1 MRKNL
6 GRLLWMLAAMS
17 LAVGFALP
25 AAGAS
30 VSRAKTPPSV
40 PGFDGKTIKLGVL
53 TPLSGI
59 ASVIGKPLTNGN
71 QTYWDA
77 VNAAGGVGGKYKVQL
92 STKDPNTAA
101 ASDTKYDTATALQ
114 GYDQIKT
121 DVVAFQQVLGTQIMQ
136 AVLQRLKADQLTAAP
151 ATLDSLWVKVPQLV
165 PIGAPYQVEAANGFD
180 YYINKG
186 GGKGKKIC
194 ALVQDDDYGTA
205 GLQGLNAAAKQLK
218 FTVASTAKFAATA
231 TDVSAQV
238 GQLADAKC
246 DAVFL
251 ASLPNVTGSI
261 VSKMIGR
268 SFTPQI
274 LALAPSW
281 LSGFESS
288 PDSGAFYAQHFWL
301 LSEGPNWGD
310 TSVPGMAKMLGDLQK
325 YSPDQK
331 PDQYFAFGYAESW
344 AMDQVLEQA
353 VKNGDLSKAGIQKA
367 LKQVG
372 TLKFQNLVGDYLYGS
387 SAANRNPPRDTTIF
401 KVVNGKPVGLDILVP
416 SFVSPTAKALK
427 F

>member
-6 GRLLWMLAAMS
+6 GRLLWMLAATS
-17 LAVGFALP
+17 LAVGVALP
-25 AAGAS
+25 SAGAS
-30 VSRAKTPPSV
+30 VSHAKTPPSV

-53 TPLSGI
+53 TPLSGL

-71 QTYWDA
+71 KVYWDS
-77 VNAAGGVGGKYKVQL
+77 VNAKGGVGGKYKVQL
-92 STKDPNTAA
+92 SQQD
-101 ASDTKYDTATALQ
+101 SQYDVATALQ
-114 GYDQIKT
+114 GYDQIKG

-136 AVLQRLKADQLTAAP
+136 AVLQRLKPDKLTAAP
-151 ATLDSLWVKVPQLV
+151 ATLNSLWIKVPQLL
-165 PIGAPYQVEAANGFD
+165 PIAAPYQVQAANGFD

-194 ALVQDDDYGTA
+194 ALAQDDLYGAA
-205 GLQGLNAAAKQLK
+205 GLQGLTFAAKRLK
-218 FTVASTAKFAATA
+218 FTVATTARFATGS
-231 TDVSAQV
+231 DVSAQV

-251 ASLPNVTGSI
+251 ASLPNDTLSI
-261 VSKMIGR
+261 VTKMIGR
-268 SFTPQI
+268 SFTPQV
-274 LALAPSW
+274 LGLSPTW

-288 PDSGAFYAQHFWL
+288 PDQGSFYAQHFLL
-301 LSEGPNWGD
+301 LSEGPAWGD
-310 TSVPGMAKMLGDLQK
+310 TSVPGMKKMLADVQA
-325 YSPDQK
+325 YAPSQK
-331 PDQYFAFGYAESW
+331 PDQYFGFGYAQSW

-353 VKNGDLSKAGIQKA
+353 VKNGDLSTAGIQKA

-387 SAANRNPPRDTTIF
+387 SAGSRNPPRDTTIF
-401 KVVNGKPVGLDILVP
+401 KIVNGQPVGLSVLVP

>member
-6 GRLLWMLAAMS
+6 GRLLWMLAATS
-17 LAVGFALP
+17 LAVGVALP
-25 AAGAS
+25 SAGAS
-30 VSRAKTPPSV
+30 VSHAKTPPSV

-53 TPLSGI
+53 TPLSGL

-71 QTYWDA
+71 KVYWDS
-77 VNAAGGVGGKYKVQL
+77 VNAKGGVAGKYKVQL
-92 STKDPNTAA
+92 SQQD
-101 ASDTKYDTATALQ
+101 SQYDVATALQ
-114 GYDQIKT
+114 GYDQIKG

-136 AVLQRLKADQLTAAP
+136 AVLQRLKADKLTAAP
-151 ATLDSLWVKVPQLV
+151 ATLDSLWIKIPQLL
-165 PIGAPYQVEAANGFD
+165 PIAAPYQVQAANGFD

-194 ALVQDDDYGTA
+194 ALAQDDLYGAA
-205 GLQGLNAAAKQLK
+205 GLQGLTFAAKRLK
-218 FTVASTAKFAATA
+218 FTVATTARFATGS
-231 TDVSAQV
+231 DVSAQV

-251 ASLPNVTGSI
+251 ASIPNDTLSI
-261 VSKMIGR
+261 VTKMIGR
-268 SFTPQI
+268 SFTPQV
-274 LALAPSW
+274 LGLSPTW

-288 PDSGAFYAQHFWL
+288 PDQGSFYAQHFLL
-301 LSEGPNWGD
+301 LSEGPAWGD
-310 TSVPGMAKMLGDLQK
+310 TSVPGMKKMLADVQA
-325 YSPDQK
+325 YAPSQK
-331 PDQYFAFGYAESW
+331 PDQYFGFGYAQSW

-353 VKNGDLSKAGIQKA
+353 VKNGDLSTAGIQKA

-387 SAANRNPPRDTTIF
+387 SAGSRNPPRDTTIF
-401 KVVNGKPVGLDILVP
+401 KIVNGQPVGLSVLVP

>member
-6 GRLLWMLAAMS
+6 GRLLWMLAATS

-25 AAGAS
+25 SAGAS
-30 VSRAKTPPSV
+30 VSHAKAPPTV

-71 QTYWDA
+71 KTYWDA
-77 VNAAGGVGGKYKVQL
+77 VNAKGGVAGKYKVQL
-92 STKDPNTAA
+92 TQQDSQ
-101 ASDTKYDTATALQ
+101 YQVETALQ
-114 GYDQIKT
+114 GYDQVKG
-121 DVVAFQQVLGTQIMQ
+121 DVVAFQQVLGTQIMK
-136 AVLQRLKADQLTAAP
+136 AVLQRLKPDQLAAAP
-151 ATLDSLWVKVPQLV
+151 ATLDSLWVNVPQLI

-194 ALVQDDDYGTA
+194 ALAQDDEYGAA
-205 GLQGLNAAAKQLK
+205 GLQGLTFAAKQLK
-218 FTVASTAKFAATA
+218 FSVATTARFATGS
-231 TDVSAQV
+231 DVSAQV

-251 ASLPNVTGSI
+251 ASLPNDTLSI
-261 VSKMIGR
+261 VTKMIGR
-268 SFTPQI
+268 NFTPQV
-274 LALAPSW
+274 LGLAPTW
-281 LSGFESS
+281 LSGFEA
-288 PDSGAFYAQHFWL
+288 GADQGPFYAQHFWL
-301 LSEGPNWGD
+301 LSEGPAWGD
-310 TSVPGMAKMLGDLQK
+310 TTVPGMKKMLDDTQQFAP
-325 YSPDQK
+325 SQK
-331 PDQYFAFGYAESW
+331 PDQYYAFGYAQSW
-344 AMDQVLEQA
+344 AMDQILELA

-372 TLKFQNLVGDYLYGS
+372 TLKFQNLVGDYVYGS
-387 SAANRNPPRDTTIF
+387 TRNPPRDSTIF
-401 KVVNGKPVGLDILVP
+401 KVVNGKPIGLDILVP

>member
-1 MRKNL
+1 MRNNL
-6 GRLLWMLAAMS
+6 GRLLWMLAATS
-17 LAVGFALP
+17 LAVSFGLP

-30 VSRAKTPPSV
+30 VSGAKTPPTV
-40 PGFDGKTIKLGVL
+40 PGFDGKTIQLGVI

-71 QTYWDA
+71 KVYWDS
-77 VNAAGGVGGKYKVQL
+77 VNAKGGVGGKYKVQL
-92 STKDPNTAA
+92 NTQD
-101 ASDTKYDTATALQ
+101 SQYDVATALQ
-114 GYDQIKT
+114 GYDQIKGN
-121 DVVAFQQVLGTQIMQ
+121 VVAFQQVLGTQIQQ

-180 YYINKG
+180 YYINKA

-194 ALVQDDDYGTA
+194 ALVQDDLYGAA
-205 GLQGLNAAAKQLK
+205 GLQGLSVAAKQLK
-218 FTVASTAKFAATA
+218 FTVAVTQKFSATA

-238 GQLADAKC
+238 GALADAKC

-251 ASLPNVTGSI
+251 ASLPNLTGSI
-261 VSKMIGR
+261 ITKMIGR
-268 SFTPQI
+268 SFSPQI

-281 LSGFESS
+281 LAGFESS
-288 PDSGAFYAQHFWL
+288 ADSGPFYAQHFWL

-310 TSVPGMAKMLGDLQK
+310 TSVPGMSKLLADLAK

-372 TLKFQNLVGDYLYGS
+372 TLKFQGLIGDYAYGS
-387 SAANRNPPRDTTIF
+387 SAAGRNPPRDTTIF

>member
-6 GRLLWMLAAMS
+6 GRLLWMLAATS

-25 AAGAS
+25 SAGAS
-30 VSRAKTPPSV
+30 VSHAKAPPTV

-59 ASVIGKPLTNGN
+59 ASVIGKPLSNGN
-71 QTYWDA
+71 KTYWDA
-77 VNAAGGVGGKYKVQL
+77 VNAKGGVAGKYKVQL
-92 STKDPNTAA
+92 TQQDSQ
-101 ASDTKYDTATALQ
+101 YQVETALQ
-114 GYDQIKT
+114 GYDQVKG
-121 DVVAFQQVLGTQIMQ
+121 DVVAFQQVLGTQIMK
-136 AVLQRLKADQLTAAP
+136 AVLQRLKPDQLAAAP
-151 ATLDSLWVKVPQLV
+151 ATLDSLWVNVPQLI

-194 ALVQDDDYGTA
+194 ALAQDDEYGAA
-205 GLQGLNAAAKQLK
+205 GLQGLTFAAKQLK
-218 FTVASTAKFAATA
+218 FSVATTARFATGS
-231 TDVSAQV
+231 DVSAQV

-251 ASLPNVTGSI
+251 ASLPNDTLSI
-261 VSKMIGR
+261 VTKMIGR
-268 SFTPQI
+268 NFTPQV
-274 LALAPSW
+274 LGLAPTW
-281 LSGFESS
+281 LSGFEA
-288 PDSGAFYAQHFWL
+288 GADQGPFYAQHFWL
-301 LSEGPNWGD
+301 LSEGPAWGD
-310 TSVPGMAKMLGDLQK
+310 TTVPGMKKMLDDTQQFAP
-325 YSPDQK
+325 SQK
-331 PDQYFAFGYAESW
+331 PDQYYAFGYAQSW
-344 AMDQVLEQA
+344 AMDQILELA

-372 TLKFQNLVGDYLYGS
+372 TLKFQNLVGDYVYGS
-387 SAANRNPPRDTTIF
+387 TRNPPRDSTIF
-401 KVVNGKPVGLDILVP
+401 KVVNGKPIGLDILVP

>member
-6 GRLLWMLAAMS
+6 GRLLWMLAATS
-17 LAVGFALP
+17 LAVGYGLP

-30 VSRAKTPPSV
+30 VSGAKAPPPG
-40 PGFDGKTIKLGVL
+40 PGFDGKTIKLGVI

-71 QTYWDA
+71 KVYWDS
-77 VNAAGGVGGKYKVQL
+77 VNAKGGVGGKYKVQL
-92 STKDPNTAA
+92 TEQDSQ
-101 ASDTKYDTATALQ
+101 YDVATALQ
-114 GYDQIKT
+114 GYDQIKG
-121 DVVAFQQVLGTQIMQ
+121 DVVAFQQVLGTQIQQ

-194 ALVQDDDYGTA
+194 ALVQDDLYGAA
-205 GLQGLNAAAKQLK
+205 GLQGLSAAAKQLK
-218 FTVASTAKFAATA
+218 FTVAVTQKFSATA

-238 GQLADAKC
+238 GALADAKC

-251 ASLPNVTGSI
+251 ASLPNLTGSI
-261 VSKMIGR
+261 ITKMIGR
-268 SFTPQI
+268 SFSPQI

-281 LSGFESS
+281 LAGFESS
-288 PDSGAFYAQHFWL
+288 ADQGPFYSAHFWL

-310 TSVPGMAKMLGDLQK
+310 ATVPGMKKMVDDVAQFA
-325 YSPDQK
+325 PDQK
-331 PDQYFAFGYAESW
+331 PDQYFAFGYAQSW
-344 AMDQVLEQA
+344 AMDQVLEVA

-367 LKQVG
+367 VKQVG
-372 TLKFQNLVGDYLYGS
+372 TLKFQGLIGDYTYGS
-387 SAANRNPPRDTTIF
+387 SAGSRNPPRDTTIF
-401 KVVNGKPVGLDILVP
+401 KVVNGKPVGLDILTP

>member
-6 GRLLWMLAAMS
+6 GRLLWMLAATS

-25 AAGAS
+25 SAGAS
-30 VSRAKTPPSV
+30 VSHAKAPPTV

-71 QTYWDA
+71 KTYWDA
-77 VNAAGGVGGKYKVQL
+77 VNAKGGVAGKYKVQL
-92 STKDPNTAA
+92 TQQDSQ
-101 ASDTKYDTATALQ
+101 YQVETALQ
-114 GYDQIKT
+114 GYDQVKG
-121 DVVAFQQVLGTQIMQ
+121 DVVAFQQVLGTQIMK
-136 AVLQRLKADQLTAAP
+136 AVLQRLKADQATAAP
-151 ATLDSLWVKVPQLV
+151 ATLDSLWVKVPQLL

-194 ALVQDDDYGTA
+194 ALAQDDEYGAA
-205 GLQGLNAAAKQLK
+205 GLQGLTFAAKQLK
-218 FTVASTAKFAATA
+218 FSVATTARFATGS
-231 TDVSAQV
+231 DVSAQV

-251 ASLPNVTGSI
+251 ASLPNDTLSI
-261 VSKMIGR
+261 VTKMIGR
-268 SFTPQI
+268 NFSPQV
-274 LALAPSW
+274 LGLAPTW
-281 LSGFESS
+281 LSGFEASADQG
-288 PDSGAFYAQHFWL
+288 PFYAQHFWL
-301 LSEGPNWGD
+301 LSEGPAWGD
-310 TSVPGMAKMLGDLQK
+310 TTVPGMKKMLDDTQQFAP
-325 YSPDQK
+325 SQK
-331 PDQYFAFGYAESW
+331 PDQYYAFGYAQSW
-344 AMDQVLEQA
+344 AMDQVLEVA
-353 VKNGDLSKAGIQKA
+353 VKNGDLSQAGIQKA

-372 TLKFQNLVGDYLYGS
+372 TLKFQNLVGDYVYGS
-387 SAANRNPPRDTTIF
+387 SAAGRNPPRDSTIF
-401 KVVNGKPVGLDILVP
+401 KIVNGKPIGLDILVP

>member
-6 GRLLWMLAAMS
+6 GRLLWMLAATS
-17 LAVGFALP
+17 LAVGVALP
-25 AAGAS
+25 SAGAS
-30 VSRAKTPPSV
+30 VSHAKTPPSV

-53 TPLSGI
+53 TPLSGL

-71 QTYWDA
+71 KVYWDS
-77 VNAAGGVGGKYKVQL
+77 VNAKGGVAGKYKVQL
-92 STKDPNTAA
+92 SQQD
-101 ASDTKYDTATALQ
+101 SQYDVATALQ
-114 GYDQIKT
+114 GYDQIKG

-136 AVLQRLKADQLTAAP
+136 AVLQRLKADRLTAAP

-165 PIGAPYQVEAANGFD
+165 PIAAPYQVQAANGFD

-194 ALVQDDDYGTA
+194 ALAQDDLYGAA
-205 GLQGLNAAAKQLK
+205 GLQGLTFAAKRLK
-218 FTVASTAKFAATA
+218 FTVATTARFATGS
-231 TDVSAQV
+231 DVSAQV

-251 ASLPNVTGSI
+251 ASLPNDTLSI
-261 VSKMIGR
+261 VTKMIGR
-268 SFTPQI
+268 SFTPQV
-274 LALAPSW
+274 LGLSPTW

-288 PDSGAFYAQHFWL
+288 PDQGSFYAQHFLL
-301 LSEGPNWGD
+301 LSEGPAWGD
-310 TSVPGMAKMLGDLQK
+310 TSVPGMKKMLADVQA
-325 YSPDQK
+325 YAPDQK
-331 PDQYFAFGYAESW
+331 PDQYFGFGYAQSW

-353 VKNGDLSKAGIQKA
+353 VKNGDLSTAGIQKA
-367 LKQVG
+367 LTQVG

-387 SAANRNPPRDTTIF
+387 SAGSRNPPRDTTIF
-401 KVVNGKPVGLDILVP
+401 KIVNGQPVGLSVLVP

>member
-6 GRLLWMLAAMS
+6 GRLLWMLAATS
-17 LAVGFALP
+17 LAVGVALP
-25 AAGAS
+25 SAGAS
-30 VSRAKTPPSV
+30 VSHAKTPPSV

-53 TPLSGI
+53 TPLSGL

-71 QTYWDA
+71 KVYWDS
-77 VNAAGGVGGKYKVQL
+77 VNAKGGVAGKYKVQL
-92 STKDPNTAA
+92 SQQD
-101 ASDTKYDTATALQ
+101 SQYDVATALQ
-114 GYDQIKT
+114 GYDQIKG

-136 AVLQRLKADQLTAAP
+136 AVLQRLKADRLTAAP

-165 PIGAPYQVEAANGFD
+165 PIAAPYQVQAANGFD

-194 ALVQDDDYGTA
+194 ALAQDDLYGAA
-205 GLQGLNAAAKQLK
+205 GLQGLTFAAKRLK
-218 FTVASTAKFAATA
+218 FTVATTARFATGS
-231 TDVSAQV
+231 DVSAQV

-251 ASLPNVTGSI
+251 ASIPNDTLSI
-261 VSKMIGR
+261 VTKMIGR
-268 SFTPQI
+268 SFTPQV
-274 LALAPSW
+274 LGLSPTW

-288 PDSGAFYAQHFWL
+288 PDQGSFYAQHFLL
-301 LSEGPNWGD
+301 LSEGPAWGD
-310 TSVPGMAKMLGDLQK
+310 TSVPGMKKMLADVQA
-325 YSPDQK
+325 YAPDQK
-331 PDQYFAFGYAESW
+331 PDQYFGFGYAQSW

-353 VKNGDLSKAGIQKA
+353 VKNGDLSTAGIQKA
-367 LKQVG
+367 LTQVG

-387 SAANRNPPRDTTIF
+387 SAGSRNPPRDTTIF
-401 KVVNGKPVGLDILVP
+401 KIVNGQPVGLSVLVP

>member
-6 GRLLWMLAAMS
+6 GRLLWMLTATA

-25 AAGAS
+25 TAGAS
-30 VSRAKTPPSV
+30 VSHAKTPPTV
-40 PGFDGKTIKLGVL
+40 PGFDGKTIKLGVI

-71 QTYWDA
+71 KVYWDA
-77 VNAAGGVGGKYKVQL
+77 INAKGGVGGKYKVELNQQD
-92 STKDPNTAA
+92 SQYKVEV
-101 ASDTKYDTATALQ
+101 ALQ
-114 GYDQIKT
+114 GYDQIKG
-121 DVVAFQQVLGTQIMQ
+121 DVVAFQQVLGTQIVK
-136 AVLQRLKADQLTAAP
+136 AVLQRLKPDQLTGAP
-151 ATLDSLWVKVPQLV
+151 ATLDSLWVKVPQLI

-194 ALVQDDDYGTA
+194 ALAQDDEYGAA
-205 GLQGLNAAAKQLK
+205 GLQGLTFAAKQLK
-218 FTVASTAKFAATA
+218 FTVATTARFATGS
-231 TDVSAQV
+231 DISAQV

-251 ASLPNVTGSI
+251 ASLPNDTASI
-261 VSKMIGR
+261 VTKMIGR

-274 LALAPSW
+274 LGLAPTW
-281 LSGFESS
+281 LSGFEG
-288 PDSGAFYAQHFWL
+288 GADTGSFYAQHLWV
-301 LSEGPNWGD
+301 LSEGPAWGD
-310 TSVPGMAKMLGDLQK
+310 TSVPGMKQLLDDTQK
-325 YSPDQK
+325 YAPDQK
-331 PDQYFAFGYAESW
+331 PDQYYAFGYAQSW
-344 AMDQVLEQA
+344 AMDQILEQA

-387 SAANRNPPRDTTIF
+387 SAGSRNPPRDSTIF